1 MKLKGKLVLLFSIV
15 AILAIVPITIL
26 GLRSVEEQA
35 TQKID
40 AKLTGTVD
48 GIATE
53 LDGWIESNTKVV
65 ESVGNV
71 IQDAVV
77 KEDVKAEHLKAF
89 EKESNAENMS
99 ALFVGFEDGTFVD
112 GSGWEP
118 EDDYDPRT
126 RPWYQEV
133 KETGK
138 LAFSDP
144 YLESVNNSYTI
155 SISAPLFDNE
165 NFGSFHGV
173 IAGEVK
179 LGTITDNIKRVKLDG
194 GGFAFIIDSESN
206 VLSHPDEKLFN
217 TKLSENAEWKALASK
232 MLGTGTGHTTF
243 TYKKD
248 EQLVMYKKIP
258 STGWIVA
265 ASVPKKAAYK
275 EFYDL
280 RNDYMLM
287 SVVALAVVIALAFII
302 ATSFS
307 KPLIRLRET
316 SQKMSEGD
324 LTVTVPIKG
333 KDEIADLGASFNAM
347 AENLRGLLKKVSDS
361 AVAVD
366 STSKDV
372 HDHAGKTGSI
382 AEQISTA
389 VEELANGA
397 AEQAS
402 SVYSGA
408 EMVAGMTKSVDRISE
423 NVEKTVQMIG
433 EANEAMR
440 EGVEVVVNQVDL
452 AKVSRDS
459 TVSVGESIK
468 LLAEKSQKI
477 EEIVGVIHNI
487 AAQTNLL
494 SLNAAIEA
502 ARAGEHGKGFAV
514 VAEEVRKL
522 AEQSAV
528 SSDNIIELLNEI
540 QSASLE
546 SVHEVQAAVEV
557 AQKQEDAV
565 NETKASFAKI
575 KESIEGI
582 VAQIHDVT
590 SATEELHTNATSIS
604 DVISNVAA
612 IAEESAAST
621 EEVAASTQ
629 EQTVSIIKI
638 SELSEELTQNADQL
652 LKEVQK
658 FNI

>member
-565 NETKASFAKI
+565 NETKASFAII